1 MAEGVIATIQSTDN
15 LILEANIPEYDI
27 KKVSTGMKTK
37 ITSSALEH
45 SVNGELVSISP
56 IASGDDKVGF
66 SATISIE
73 KESGLFIGTNAKAE
87 IIISSKSD
95 VILAPIDAVKDINGN
110 PSILL
115 KEDNGEFKEVQV
127 IIGEKNDYYVE
138 ISGEQIKEGMEI
150 KNNIDLD
157 EFNSNLY

>member
-1 MAEGVIATIQSTDN
+1 MYKEGLVQEWK
-15 LILEANIPEYDI
+15 LKLLVLPW
-27 KKVSTGMKTK
+27 K
-37 ITSSALEH
+37 H

-115 KEDNGEFKEVQV
+115 KEDNGEFKESTSNYRW
-127 IIGEKNDYYVE
+127 KNDYYVE
-138 ISGEQIKEGMEI
+138 ISGEQIKRRYG
-150 KNNIDLD
+150 N
-157 EFNSNLY
+157 